1 MDGSAPRV
9 DDGEDE
15 DEEELTPEL
24 QLRTDRSGG
33 FGEKAF
39 CSEGGREGEQER
51 GKCLFLFLVPPS
63 GSGRRQ
69 AGAPRGRV
77 DGAARPD
84 RSRLALGW
92 G

>member
-39 CSEGGREGEQER
+39 CSEGGRENKREESVYF
-51 GKCLFLFLVPPS
+51 CSLFLPRGQVAA
-63 GSGRRQ
+63 RRQ
-69 AGAPRGRV
+69 AHPEEGSTG
-77 DGAARPD
+77 RPD
-84 RSRLALGW
+84 PTARARR
-92 G
+92 